1 MPATKAIQTQTS
13 APDASAIESV
23 LVAGDLSK
31 LTTEQRISYY
41 NQVCNSLG
49 LNPLTRPF
57 EYVTFQGRLTLYA
70 RRDCTDQLRSNRGV
84 SVVITSREV
93 SNDILVVSA
102 RASLQDGRTDES
114 IGAVNIQGL
123 KGDALANAYMKAET
137 KAKRRVTLSICG
149 LGWTDETELETI
161 PGAQVQ
167 ALYDPTSDLEYC
179 KNMRTPKGVRLGD
192 MTPEQLTEM
201 KNYFEAHPDAM
212 LKDKD
217 LFAALTRLLRIA
229 KPDVVEIIDPTIDEV
244 DEGNQP

>member
-1 MPATKAIQTQTS
+1 MPAKDIQTQTS

-93 SNDILVVSA
+93 ANDILVVSA
-102 RASLQDGRTDES
+102 RASLQDGRTDDP
-114 IGAVNIQGL
+114 
-123 KGDALANAYMKAET
+123 GD
-137 KAKRRVTLSICG
+137 R
-149 LGWTDETELETI
+149 
-161 PGAQVQ
+161 PGSQ
-167 ALYDPTSDLEYC
+167 
-179 KNMRTPKGVRLGD
+179 
-192 MTPEQLTEM
+192 EQ
-201 KNYFEAHPDAM
+201 PRD
-212 LKDKD
+212 
-217 LFAALTRLLRIA
+217 
-229 KPDVVEIIDPTIDEV
+229 
-244 DEGNQP
+244 